1 MSDNRKVTVPPVAD
15 VAAVLRTAAERHIL
29 PAFRA
34 ETDPRIGEKDGGGLV
49 TEVDH
54 AVQAEV
60 GTALR
65 ALTPEAAFLG
75 EEMAEADQVAA
86 LAEGEQGLWC
96 LDPLD
101 GTSNFVAGIPIFG
114 VSAALLVG
122 GRPELGVIFDP
133 VRDELFA
140 AVRGQGAWRNGQ
152 PLRVRHCSPLRRSI
166 GVIDF
171 KRLPAATASR
181 LAGDPPYHSQRNF
194 GASVLEWCWL
204 ACGRVDFYLH
214 GGQNLWDF
222 AAGVLIAAEAGAE
235 VGTLEGEPFFE
246 GDSLRRS
253 VLAVSDPALREALAP
268 YLWPGHEPG
277 QG

>member
-1 MSDNRKVTVPPVAD
+1 VSLPSVAD
-15 VAAVLRTAAERHIL
+15 VAAVLRAAAQRHIL
-29 PAFRA
+29 PAFQA
-34 ETDPRIGEKDGGGLV
+34 EVDPRIGEKAGGGLV

-60 GTALR
+60 EPELR
-65 ALTPEAAFLG
+65 RLAPEAAFLG
-75 EEMAEADQVAA
+75 EEMPEADQRRA
-86 LAEGEQGLWC
+86 LAGGEHGLWC

-114 VSAALLVG
+114 ISAALLVA
-122 GRPELGVIFDP
+122 GRPELGVILDP

-140 AVRGQGAWRNGQ
+140 AVRGEGAWLNGRPVQ
-152 PLRVRHCSPLRRSI
+152 VRHCSPLRRSV

-171 KRLPAATASR
+171 KRLPADTAR
-181 LAGDPPYHSQRNF
+181 GLAGDPPYHSQRNF

-222 AAGVLIAAEAGAE
+222 AAGALIASEAGAE
-235 VGTLEGEPFFE
+235 VATLEGEAFFA
-246 GDSLRRS
+246 GDILRRS
-253 VLAVSDPALREALAP
+253 VLAVSDPALRRALAP
-268 YLWPGHEPG
+268 YLCPGEAPG
-277 QG
+277 QR